1 MTKNTTLDVG
11 FSGQCSEQVCQ
22 LWTKG
27 ARRAGG
33 GTKNENVAFK
43 TKLERN
49 GKVKKQFRLL
59 VCQFWLQ
66 LFFSSK
72 FECNFSNA
80 QLVWWQLWVFCRK
93 PTFSAG
99 RIWDIGNSINNILSS
114 LKIILIH
121 GNDNLFHS
129 YQCRNLGAKSAFM
142 NRQKKQWTH
151 NIGHNHIQPT
161 HHSTFPLIREKFNG
175 IFCMHKGLLRIFCHI
190 AQKLPVKDTFLGPRG
205 PLVGPPIPA
214 HPPTRANFSWVHR

>member
-1 MTKNTTLDVG
+1 MCSKSSANSSYFLREVNICFSEFLDFQKIRFVKVVGLKWYQQTNIIQLFWNSPKPFLSISAKTIDRHKISGKYEHCQRQWQRQQLSTLAFPVNVRNKSAS
-11 FSGQCSEQVCQ
+11 SGR
-22 LWTKG
+22 K
-27 ARRAGG
+27 APGG
-33 GTKNENVAFK
+33 RTKNENVAFK

-99 RIWDIGNSINNILSS
+99 RIWNIGNSINNILSS

-121 GNDNLFHS
+121 ENDNLFHS
-129 YQCRNLGAKSAFM
+129 YQCRDLVHLWIAKK
-142 NRQKKQWTH
+142 NT
-151 NIGHNHIQPT
+151 
-161 HHSTFPLIREKFNG
+161 
-175 IFCMHKGLLRIFCHI
+175 
-190 AQKLPVKDTFLGPRG
+190 VDT
-205 PLVGPPIPA
+205 
-214 HPPTRANFSWVHR
+214 